1 MEPTHPTVLDR
12 IDPEKRATLKKL
24 AAGAAFVGP
33 VVLSFS
39 IGGLSVRDARAYVD
53 ASGDDSNVRPLPSH
67 PDENQTSQQP
77 PSSHPKDF
85 SGN

>member
-1 MEPTHPTVLDR
+1 MEERGPTKLDR

-39 IGGLSVRDARAYVD
+39 VGGLSVGDARAYVD
-53 ASGDDSNVRPLPSH
+53 ASADGSPRPLPSH
-67 PDENQTSQQP
+67 PDETQTSRQP
-77 PSSHPKDF
+77 PSSRPRDF